1 MIIIEDT
8 RQQNKKHERKHRDW
22 KKAGDEIIRSK
33 LVVGDYT
40 LPPKISIDTKKD
52 IHEIGANI
60 CGSVDDN
67 KRFSEEC
74 KLAKRIGCKLII
86 LIEDKRFSSIDD
98 LYGKAIELHS
108 GRIIPG
114 DQLAVAMRTLSGR
127 YGVDFMFCKPGD
139 TAEVVK
145 KLLNNGK

>member
-22 KKAGDEIIRSK
+22 KKFGDEIIRSK
-33 LVVGDYT
+33 LIVGDYT
-40 LPPKISIDTKKD
+40 KPPEISIDTKKD
-52 IHEIGANI
+52 ILEIGANI

-67 KRFSEEC
+67 KRFTEEC

-86 LIEDKRFSSIDD
+86 LIEDKRYQSTDD
-98 LYGKAIELHS
+98 LFGESIVLHS
-108 GRIIPG
+108 GRVIPG

-127 YGVDFMFCKPGD
+127 YGVDFLFCDPKE
-139 TAEVVK
+139 TAQLVK
-145 KLLNNGK
+145 KLLNNGE